1 MIFILYNIYL
11 NLSGERTWRVLQSWT
26 WEYFAV
32 EIVFG
37 IRSRADSAFFQL
49 IFILLRTLICNH
61 FEFEGSTSFKSNG
74 HDQGWGKFFTGCFW
88 RKEILPRKSRD
99 RRNPI
104 QVFFYFKYHMND
116 GISQR
121 NQFKQ
126 FINQCCCSVQVE
138 LPNEW
143 FWGDLEWRFHFV
155 NLYKLFFNYIILI
168 I

>member
-11 NLSGERTWRVLQSWT
+11 NLSGVRTWRVLHCWT
-26 WEYFAV
+26 WKYFAL

-37 IRSRADSAFFQL
+37 IRSRADSAFFHL

-104 QVFFYFKYHMND
+104 QAFFISNIIWTMGFLSAISSSNSSISAVVQSKLNCLTNDFEVILNDVFISLICINYF
-116 GISQR
+116 S
-121 NQFKQ
+121 
-126 FINQCCCSVQVE
+126 
-138 LPNEW
+138 
-143 FWGDLEWRFHFV
+143 
-155 NLYKLFFNYIILI
+155 II
-168 I
+168 